1 MLASMG
7 RRRVHRRRTA
17 GHRGPGRHRHPTPV
31 RMRWLQRWHP
41 PPRTAPEEVGGDV
54 TDHGRAGGIR
64 GDLPKRRS
72 RW

>member
-31 RMRWLQRWHP
+31 RMRWLQR
-41 PPRTAPEEVGGDV
+41 
-54 TDHGRAGGIR
+54 
-64 GDLPKRRS
+64 
-72 RW
+72 